1 MVLLWKGNL
10 PMIRSVVRL
19 LGRPCVGR
27 SVCLSVDISCR
38 TTLLCSYRSTFFC
51 WEHSFIIIPLYFP
64 AILLF
69 YRVSPKRRP
78 FFKIEKYFSS
88 THSDERKDGLK
99 IFKQLGVFFGKL
111 CTTVTEE
118 FQKKVNKFKSNS
130 MNNVISRKL
139 KNIGIKDDISYII
152 SRACSWI
159 FREKYCAILKHW
171 NKTLLCKSQK

>member
-1 MVLLWKGNL
+1 MDRLF
-10 PMIRSVVRL
+10 SSCTVVHFH
-19 LGRPCVGR
+19 CAVK
-27 SVCLSVDISCR
+27 
-38 TTLLCSYRSTFFC
+38 
-51 WEHSFIIIPLYFP
+51 IPVTYLNNIAKRQCF
-64 AILLF
+64 
-69 YRVSPKRRP
+69 PKRRP

-152 SRACSWI
+152 SRACS
-159 FREKYCAILKHW
+159 
-171 NKTLLCKSQK
+171 